1 VTSSLLLR
9 ITTSQLLNQ
18 RPGVAVRR
26 HTTTDPVIRHMSDTE
41 EAASSLL
48 NFRGSLSRFTH
59 TAGSPSSSLEARAAS
74 RIQQIHDTSSV
85 DIDTSSLPIS
95 SKTNHVLLSC
105 SPSKKRTAEADDQE
119 QTPRKKMKRGYAP
132 PEHYAHLK
140 PLGDYLHEGLDGT
153 YMHTYYWAN
162 SSLIAL
168 NSSFLWYQVS
178 PLSFIQSGP
187 A

>member
-1 VTSSLLLR
+1 VTSSLLLLR
-9 ITTSQLLNQ
+9 ITSSQRLNQ
-18 RPGVAVRR
+18 RPGAAVRR
-26 HTTTDPVIRHMSDTE
+26 HTTTDPVVCHMSDTE
-41 EAASSLL
+41 EVASSLL

-59 TAGSPSSSLEARAAS
+59 TAGPSSSLETRTTS

-95 SKTNHVLLSC
+95 NKTNHVLLSC

-132 PEHYAHLK
+132 PEQYAHLK
-140 PLGDYLHEGLDGT
+140 PLGDYLHEGLDGACT
-153 YMHTYYWAN
+153 HAYYCVN

-168 NSSFLWYQVS
+168 NSNFLWYQVS
-178 PLSFIQSGP
+178 PPSFIQSGP